1 MEILY
6 ADSYSENLTNQE
18 LNGSIHS
25 VFKKTVNI
33 ITETEKIYTLAV
45 PSVFDGPQ
53 LIKVPV
59 DSWLFLEPY
68 ISKK

>member
-1 MEILY
+1 ME
-6 ADSYSENLTNQE
+6 
-18 LNGSIHS
+18 
-25 VFKKTVNI
+25 VFIVSLKTVNI